1 MKRRRDDRPSCA
13 RNEEELTLDVL
24 CLRVP
29 NVNSAIERVQSMIDT
44 FWRHEVLRGKAINEL
59 LATQAQQRS
68 SKTASQ
74 VSLVARAI
82 RTVLQTSLPQQPV
95 HGQSL
100 TPHMDASPYTDS
112 VLQEGELLQVMQMF
126 INDHEDVR
134 LPCFQT
140 TLTADRQHLHAFF
153 AHLRLALARF
163 LSEDCRVIAVVKIR
177 CALVQHQST
186 AICVVVPTVNDAQAS
201 QRVLPRTVDH
211 KNSDTLI
218 EDWSHRVRQNA
229 HILQSRHSSLVCPI
243 TQEIMSDPVIAEDG
257 HSYERLALQRW
268 FDEQQRQGKPCTSPV
283 TNAELQRS
291 CMITNHALRIM
302 IDEAD
307 SMLNDASETVTSRCQ
322 EAV

>member
-1 MKRRRDDRPSCA
+1 
-13 RNEEELTLDVL
+13 LDVL

-29 NVNSAIERVQSMIDT
+29 TANSAIERVQGMIGT
-44 FWRHEVLRGKAINEL
+44 FWRHEVVRGNAINGL

-82 RTVLQTSLPQQPV
+82 RTVLQTSLPQQTV

-100 TPHMDASPYTDS
+100 TSQMDASSSTDS
-112 VLQEGELLQVMQMF
+112 ALQEGELLQVMQMF
-126 INDHEDVR
+126 MNDHDDVR

-140 TLTADRQHLHAFF
+140 TLTAERQHLHAFF
-153 AHLRLALARF
+153 GQLRLALARF

-177 CALVQHQST
+177 CTLIQHQST

-201 QRVLPRTVDH
+201 QRVVPRTVDH
-211 KNSDTLI
+211 KDSDTPV

-229 HILQSRHSSLVCPI
+229 HILQSRHSSLMCPI

-283 TNAELQRS
+283 TNTELQRS

-307 SMLNDASETVTSRCQ
+307 SMLNDAAETATSRTP